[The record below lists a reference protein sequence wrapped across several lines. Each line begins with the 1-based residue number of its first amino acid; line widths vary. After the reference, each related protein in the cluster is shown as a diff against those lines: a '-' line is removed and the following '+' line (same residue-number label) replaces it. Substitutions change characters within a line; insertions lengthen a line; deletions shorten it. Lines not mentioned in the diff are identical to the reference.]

1 MVLPRPERAALRL
14 SWAGLAAA
22 LSVVLLV
29 GRVDA
34 NGSLADV
41 TCATNCTAR
50 CSRTSDCDSGCCML
64 ACDNC
69 VDDQCAL
76 CVACSAEA
84 CRGRCDPEVCT
95 ARCEL
100 RQWLTCSTG
109 ATGGCAFHD
118 GNAHLELAKT
128 WLESLRSQGLRG
140 DECFHALHTGQLPA
154 RMVGCRECAP
164 YLARVVQGL
173 SAAAQLAVRSDSG
186 IPVTP
191 KEALIHLQVRRRRRR
206 RLRRRQSLT
215 VSDVLTEVRLRRP
228 GAGAPRGKV
237 LRPSA
242 RRRPEWRRRRHVPL
256 VRVAQDRLGG
266 IGRLHSV
273 VHARPARLGPRG
285 SQRER
290 VPPVLPCRVW
300 ERRVARMVGGGAWIS
315 VRLDRGGGRGGF
327 RGGAGGVKGGGI
339 RRHYDRPRGGG
350 LGGLAYRG
358 PRALLQVGLRRV
370 SRRTPGRAPSRR

>member
-1 MVLPRPERAALRL
+1 MVLPRPERSALRL

-140 DECFHALHTGQLPA
+140 DECFHALHTGQLPV

-191 KEALIHLQVRRRRRR
+191 KEALIHLQVRRRRRW

-215 VSDVLTEVRLRRP
+215 ISDVLTEVRLRRP
-228 GAGAPRGKV
+228 DAGAPRGKV
-237 LRPSA
+237 L
-242 RRRPEWRRRRHVPL
+242 
-256 VRVAQDRLGG
+256 
-266 IGRLHSV
+266 
-273 VHARPARLGPRG
+273 
-285 SQRER
+285 
-290 VPPVLPCRVW
+290 
-300 ERRVARMVGGGAWIS
+300 
-315 VRLDRGGGRGGF
+315 
-327 RGGAGGVKGGGI
+327 
-339 RRHYDRPRGGG
+339 
-350 LGGLAYRG
+350 
-358 PRALLQVGLRRV
+358 
-370 SRRTPGRAPSRR
+370 

>member
-215 VSDVLTEVRLRRP
+215 ISDNL
-228 GAGAPRGKV
+228 
-237 LRPSA
+237 
-242 RRRPEWRRRRHVPL
+242 
-256 VRVAQDRLGG
+256 
-266 IGRLHSV
+266 
-273 VHARPARLGPRG
+273 
-285 SQRER
+285 
-290 VPPVLPCRVW
+290 
-300 ERRVARMVGGGAWIS
+300 
-315 VRLDRGGGRGGF
+315 
-327 RGGAGGVKGGGI
+327 
-339 RRHYDRPRGGG
+339 
-350 LGGLAYRG
+350 
-358 PRALLQVGLRRV
+358 
-370 SRRTPGRAPSRR
+370 